1 VNVQPYGRP
10 GDRRAYPRVAC
21 TLTCSVADLGTG
33 RVLNVSDGGAFIALP
48 DLHAHLPDQ
57 LRLQLSQLGGDQTI
71 DVSARVVRVAALS
84 PRGLGVGLQFLD
96 LSEDAAEQIHRFV
109 LGRLLSEI
117 AEVMEGDPKP
127 VDPRNIQVISGV
139 AAVTGGLR
147 DMIADGPVSG
157 LLFQRDVG
165 ELVDLQLFQVGGPA
179 MVVQLRDPA
188 ARLPGVGDHVHLTL
202 SRGTFHAHA
211 HTQVLD
217 RSGGRVT
224 LEVPASLTRFEL
236 RRSQRRSPGPQEMF
250 VSIPL
255 PYPPGRKLR
264 REVLDISATGLAFKM
279 RPDEALLLPGT
290 PLREVVVSGANGD
303 GETRKSAQV
312 MHVTPVAGEGGVVE
326 FLRVGLD
333 FGIADEAF
341 TKGVRPRGAAEKKS
355 LGFVEKMGL
364 LIGRLIPRKWA
375 PTAAHGGSGVEVV
388 RYPNRRRE
396 DIVAILNTTPRP
408 DGRKLL
414 APVIIIPPAH
424 SKRKES
430 TSGLALTLV
439 ENFARRRQD
448 VVVLRYD
455 GVRNLGESYKDPDC
469 REHGREAMRMT
480 LSQAVDDIQATLDYV
495 YDNPIFAP
503 TQVILI
509 SFSLQGVVGR
519 RAVFADKGRRI
530 HYWLGINGAPAAQ
543 EVIRNASG
551 GIDYVAQHASGKLSG
566 VANILGVTG
575 DIDHF
580 CADLLREGLA
590 FMADAKRE
598 IAEIPIPVTWLLGRY
613 DAWIDPET
621 IREFMAVPA
630 PGPRELV
637 ELDCGHMPLSSVEA
651 LALFHATV
659 RHVWRFLFRED
670 IEPLTPDVRELVRV
684 RNAEWRRVPKSPL
697 PDRRRYW
704 QEYLLGDSGTKLAY
718 DVLNACDEY
727 NEFLDRELDL
737 LDVRPEHAVCDLGC
751 GTGNLA
757 ARLLRRRGG
766 RSRPPCASLSLVD
779 FVPGA
784 LDEAERKLRALAE
797 ERGLAPP
804 DVARHCVNVDIS
816 PVRTLR
822 RFLAGELYGYDALR
836 GIIKGLTGY
845 SIDMWKAAED
855 WRLHDVLRGRELDK
869 QDLAYLAAAL
879 PPDEQDIVLDFNR
892 LTRWLRGR
900 LLPGDVVR
908 EARARLERGQAVAAH
923 ELQLARLSLRT
934 GDQVERLPF
943 GDAHFDRVA
952 CSLVLSY
959 LNNPLEL
966 LRELYRVIRPGGRV
980 VVSTMQPDF
989 DMSRIYQNLLRRL
1002 QTDPNMPLPAGID
1015 RGAFLR
1021 DVRAFLSSAAFLSIL
1036 AEEGQFA
1043 FFSRD
1048 ELVMMVERA
1057 GFRRVE
1063 AVSAFGDPPQA
1074 IVAVGHR

>member
-1 VNVQPYGRP
+1 MNVQPYGRP
-10 GDRRAYPRVAC
+10 GDRRAFPRVPC
-21 TLTCSVADLGTG
+21 TLQCTLANLGSG
-33 RVLNVSDGGAFIALP
+33 RVLNVSDGGAFVALS
-48 DLHAHLPDQ
+48 DQHAQLPNE
-57 LRLQLSQLGGDQTI
+57 LQLSLPLLGADQAL
-71 DVSARVVRVAALS
+71 DVSARVVRIAALS
-84 PRGLGVGLQFLD
+84 PHGLGVGLQFQD
-96 LSEDAAEQIHRFV
+96 LSETAAEQIHRYV
-109 LGRLLSEI
+109 LGLLLAEI
-117 AEVMEGDPKP
+117 AEVLDQPRP
-127 VDPRNIQVISGV
+127 VEPRNVQLISGV
-139 AAVTGGLR
+139 TSVANTLR
-147 DMIADGPVSG
+147 DMLSEGPVPG
-157 LLFQRDVG
+157 RLFHRDIG
-165 ELVDLQLFQVGGPA
+165 ELLDVQLFQVSGA
-179 MVVQLRDPA
+179 AVMVQLVDA
-188 ARLPGVGDHVHLTL
+188 TARLPTVGDHVHLTL
-202 SRGTFHAHA
+202 TRGTFNAHA
-211 HTQVLD
+211 HSQVLD
-217 RSGGRVT
+217 RSGARVT
-224 LEVPASLTRFEL
+224 LEVPANLTRFEL

-255 PYPPGRKLR
+255 PYPPGKKLR
-264 REVLDISATGLAFKM
+264 REVLDISATGLAFRM

-290 PLREVVVSGANGD
+290 PLREVVVSGADGD
-303 GETRKSAQV
+303 GEARKTGQV
-312 MHVTPVAGEGGVVE
+312 MHVTPVAGDGGAVE
-326 FLRVGLD
+326 YLRVGLD

-355 LGFVEKMGL
+355 LGFVEKMG
-364 LIGRLIPRKWA
+364 IFFGRLIPRKSA
-375 PTAAHGGSGVEVV
+375 PPTGPGASGVEVV

-396 DIVAILNTTPRP
+396 DIVAILNTTPRG

-448 VVVLRYD
+448 VVVLRFD

-469 REHGREAMRMT
+469 REHGREAMRMS

-495 YDNPIFAP
+495 YDNPIFSP
-503 TQVILI
+503 TQVVLI

-519 RAVFADKGRRI
+519 RAVFADKGKRI

-551 GIDYVAQHASGKLSG
+551 GVDYVSQHASGKLSG

-590 FMADAKRE
+590 FMADARRE

-613 DAWIDPET
+613 DAWIDPAT

-630 PGPRELV
+630 PGARELV

-651 LALFHATV
+651 LTLFHTAV

-670 IEPLTPDVRELVRV
+670 IEPITPDPRELVRA

-704 QEYLLGDSGTKLAY
+704 QEYLLGDSGSKLAY

-727 NEFLDRELDL
+727 NEFIERELEL
-737 LDVRPEHAVCDLGC
+737 LDVRPDHVVCDLGC
-751 GTGNLA
+751 GTGNLS
-757 ARLLRRRGG
+757 ARLLRRRGARG
-766 RSRPPCASLSLVD
+766 KPPCARLNLVD

-784 LDEAERKLRALAE
+784 LDEAERKLRALAD
-797 ERGLAPP
+797 ERGLALPE
-804 DVARHCVNVDIS
+804 VARHCVNVDLS

-879 PPDEQDIVLDFNR
+879 PADEQDVALDFNR
-892 LTRWLRGR
+892 MTRWLRGR
-900 LLPGDVVR
+900 LGPSDLVR
-908 EARARLERGQAVAAH
+908 EARARFERGQAPAVH
-923 ELQLARLSLRT
+923 ELQLARLSMRP

-943 GDAHFDRVA
+943 GDATFDRVA

-959 LNNPLEL
+959 LSNPIEA
-966 LRELYRVIRPGGRV
+966 LRELHRVVRPGGRI

-989 DMSRIYQNLLRRL
+989 DMSRIYQNLLHRL
-1002 QTDPNMPLPAGID
+1002 QSDPNMPLPPGID
-1015 RGAFLR
+1015 RGGFLR

-1043 FFSRD
+1043 FFSRE
-1048 ELVMMVERA
+1048 ELTMMVERA

-1063 AVSAFGDPPQA
+1063 TVTAFGDPPQA
-1074 IVAVGHR
+1074 IIAVGHR

>member
-1 VNVQPYGRP
+1 MNIQPYGRP
-10 GDRRAYPRVAC
+10 GDRRAFPRVAC
-21 TLTCSVADLGTG
+21 TLLCSVAGLGGG
-33 RVLNVSDGGAFIALP
+33 RVLNISDGGAFVALSEPHANLP
-48 DLHAHLPDQ
+48 DD
-57 LRLQLSQLGGDQTI
+57 LQVVLDFGTGEPAVDL
-71 DVSARVVRVAALS
+71 SARVVRVAALS
-84 PRGLGVGLQFLD
+84 PHGLGVGLRFLD
-96 LSEDAAEQIHRFV
+96 LSETAAERIHRYV
-109 LGRLLSEI
+109 LARLLSEI
-117 AEVMEGDPKP
+117 AEVMEGDPRP
-127 VDPRNIQVISGV
+127 MDPHNVQVLTGV
-139 AAVTGGLR
+139 PAVAGALR
-147 DMIADGPVSG
+147 DLLEGGPVAG
-157 LLFQRDVG
+157 HLFQRDEG
-165 ELVDLQLFQVGGPA
+165 ELVDLQIFQVTSA
-179 MVVQLRDPA
+179 TVMVQLRDAGARIPA
-188 ARLPGVGDHVHLTL
+188 VGDHVHLTVT
-202 SRGTFHAHA
+202 RGTFNCHA

-217 RSGGRVT
+217 RAGARVT
-224 LEVPASLTRFEL
+224 LEIPTNLTRFEL
-236 RRSQRRSPGPQEMF
+236 RRAQRRSPGPQEMF

-290 PLREVVVSGANGD
+290 PLREIVVSGANGD

-312 MHVTPVAGEGGVVE
+312 MHVTPVSDETGEVAY
-326 FLRVGLD
+326 LRVGLD
-333 FGIADEAF
+333 FGITDEAF
-341 TKGVRPRGAAEKKS
+341 NKGVRPRGASEKKS

-364 LIGRLIPRKWA
+364 LIGRLIPRKSA
-375 PTAAHGGSGVEVV
+375 PPPGPAGGGVEVV

-396 DIVAILNTTPRP
+396 EIVAILNTTPRG

-414 APVIIIPPAH
+414 APVVIIPPAH

-448 VVVLRYD
+448 VVVIRYD
-455 GVRNLGESYKDPDC
+455 GVRNIGESYKDPDC
-469 REHGREAMRMT
+469 REHGREAMRMS
-480 LSQAVDDIQATLDYV
+480 LSQAVDDIQATLDWV

-503 TQVILI
+503 TQVILV

-519 RAVFADKGRRI
+519 RAVYLDRGRRI

-543 EVIRNASG
+543 EVIRNAAG
-551 GIDYVAQHASGKLSG
+551 GIDYVSQYASGKLSG

-613 DAWIDPET
+613 DAWIDPNT

-630 PGPRELV
+630 PSPRELV
-637 ELDCGHMPLSSVEA
+637 ELDCGHMPLSSHEA
-651 LALFHATV
+651 LMLFHTAV
-659 RHVWRFLFRED
+659 RHIWRFLFRQD
-670 IEPLTPDVRELVRV
+670 IEPVTPDLRELVRV

-704 QEYLLGDSGTKLAY
+704 HEYLLGDSGGKLAY

-727 NEFLDRELDL
+727 NQFLERELEL
-737 LDVRPEHAVCDLGC
+737 LDVRADHAVCDLGC

-757 ARLLRRRGG
+757 ARLLRRRGA
-766 RSRPPCASLSLVD
+766 RNRPPCARLALVD
-779 FVPGA
+779 FVPAA
-784 LDEAERKLRALAE
+784 LDEAERKLRALAD
-797 ERGLAPP
+797 ERGLALPE
-804 DVARHCVNVDIS
+804 VARVCVNVDIS

-879 PPDEQDIVLDFNR
+879 PPDEQDVVLDFNR
-892 LTRWLRGR
+892 LTRWLLGR
-900 LLPGDVVR
+900 LGPSDLVR
-908 EARARLERGQAVAAH
+908 EARPRFERGQAPAVH
-923 ELQLARLSLRT
+923 ELQLTRLSIKP
-934 GDQVERLPF
+934 GDQVEQLPF
-943 GDAHFDRVA
+943 PSGSFDRIA

-959 LNNPLEL
+959 LSNPLEA
-966 LRELYRVIRPGGRV
+966 LREIHRVLRPGGRL

-1002 QTDPNMPLPAGID
+1002 QSDPNMPLPPGVD

-1043 FFSRD
+1043 FFSRE
-1048 ELVMMVERA
+1048 ELTMMVERA

-1063 AVSAFGDPPQA
+1063 IHPSFGDPPQA
-1074 IVAVGHR
+1074 LIALGHR

>member
-1 VNVQPYGRP
+1 MNVQPYGRP
-10 GDRRAYPRVAC
+10 GDRRVYPRVAC
-21 TLTCSVADLGTG
+21 TLVCTVANVGSG
-33 RVLNVSDGGAFIALP
+33 RVLNVSDGGAFVALP
-48 DLHAHLPDQ
+48 DQHAHLP
-57 LRLQLSQLGGDQTI
+57 SQLLLSVALLGSDQAV

-84 PRGLGVGLQFLD
+84 PHGLGVGLQFQD
-96 LSEDAAEQIHRFV
+96 LSEAAAEQIHRYV
-109 LGRLLSEI
+109 LGRLLAEI
-117 AEVMEGDPKP
+117 AEIMEDSPRH
-127 VDPRNIQVISGV
+127 VDPRNVQVVSGV
-139 AAVTGGLR
+139 ASVAGTLR
-147 DMIADGPVSG
+147 DMIAEGPVPG

-165 ELVDLQLFQVGGPA
+165 ELVDLQLFQVSGAA
-179 MVVQLRDPA
+179 MFVQLRDAA
-188 ARLPGVGDHVHLTL
+188 ARLPAVGDHVHITLT
-202 SRGTFHAHA
+202 RGTFNAHA
-211 HTQVLD
+211 HSQVLD
-217 RSGGRVT
+217 RSGARVT
-224 LEVPASLTRFEL
+224 LEVPANLTRFEL

-255 PYPPGRKLR
+255 PYPPGKKLR
-264 REVLDISATGLAFKM
+264 REVLDISATGLAFRM

-303 GETRKSAQV
+303 GETRKTGQV
-312 MHVTPVAGEGGVVE
+312 MHVTPVQGDAGAVE
-326 FLRVGLD
+326 YLRVGLD

-341 TKGVRPRGAAEKKS
+341 TKGVRPRGASEKKS

-364 LIGRLIPRKWA
+364 LIGRLIPRKAPA
-375 PTAAHGGSGVEVV
+375 PTGPGTGGVEVV

-396 DIVAILNTTPRP
+396 DIVAILNTTPRG

-448 VVVLRYD
+448 VVVLRFD

-469 REHGREAMRMT
+469 REHGREAMRMS

-495 YDNPIFAP
+495 YDNPIFSP
-503 TQVILI
+503 TQVVLV

-519 RAVFADKGRRI
+519 RAVWQDKGKRI

-551 GIDYVAQHASGKLSG
+551 GIDYVSQHASGKLSG
-566 VANILGVTG
+566 IANILGVTG

-598 IAEIPIPVTWLLGRY
+598 IAEIPIPVTWLLGRF
-613 DAWIDPET
+613 DAWIDPAT
-621 IREFMAVPA
+621 IREFMAVAA
-630 PGPRELV
+630 PGARELV

-651 LALFHATV
+651 LTLFHTAV
-659 RHVWRFLFRED
+659 RQIWRFLFRED
-670 IEPLTPDVRELVRV
+670 IDPITPDPRELVRA

-704 QEYLLGDSGTKLAY
+704 QEYLLGDSSSKLAY

-727 NEFLDRELDL
+727 NEFIERELEL
-737 LDVRPEHAVCDLGC
+737 LDVRPEHVVCDLGC
-751 GTGNLA
+751 GTGNLS
-757 ARLLRRRGG
+757 ARLLRRRGARG
-766 RSRPPCASLSLVD
+766 RPPCARLNLVD

-784 LDEAERKLRALAE
+784 LDEAERKLRALAD
-797 ERGLAPP
+797 ERGLALPE
-804 DVARHCVNVDIS
+804 VARHCVNIDIS

-879 PPDEQDIVLDFNR
+879 PADEQDVALDFNR
-892 LTRWLRGR
+892 MARWLRGR
-900 LLPGDVVR
+900 LGPQDLVR
-908 EARARLERGQAVAAH
+908 DARPRFERGQAPAVD
-923 ELQLARLSLRT
+923 ELQLARLSIRP

-943 GDAHFDRVA
+943 GDATFDRVA

-959 LNNPLEL
+959 LSNPIEV
-966 LRELYRVIRPGGRV
+966 LRELHRVVRPGGRI

-989 DMSRIYQNLLRRL
+989 DMSRIYQNLLHRL
-1002 QTDPNMPLPAGID
+1002 QSDPNMPLPPGVD
-1015 RGAFLR
+1015 RGTFLR

-1043 FFSRD
+1043 FFSRE
-1048 ELVMMVERA
+1048 ELIVMVERA

-1063 AVSAFGDPPQA
+1063 TVTAFGDPPQA
-1074 IVAVGHR
+1074 IIAVGHR